1 MEIEVN
7 WRRLFLIIGIIALV
21 ILAAVFVPRFM
32 NRPSVQA
39 TEAVATVTPTPAHQ
53 KVVANV
59 DITLDNRSEWKI
71 EGWDECLPML
81 SAWIGEQ
88 YPLQSLTVVVTDTVT
103 SDMAVSAVFPDPRE
117 SWPPDVSVNGKC
129 IEKDQNKLTCIIGV
143 KKGNPGPTLD
153 MLATVEI
160 AQIVADHYRS
170 KTKKAW
176 EKWSQNWK
184 WENFQPLIHKEN
196 DQWVSDCLHLTR

>member
-32 NRPSVQA
+32 NRSPVQA
-39 TEAVATVTPTPAHQ
+39 TEAVATITPTPAHQ

-88 YPLQSLTVVVTDTVT
+88 YPLQSLTVVVTNTV
-103 SDMAVSAVFPDPRE
+103 SPDMVLGVSQTGGDEPEATVF
-117 SWPPDVSVNGKC
+117 GKYE
-129 IEKDQNKLTCIIGV
+129 EKDDQGLNLTVAV
-143 KKGNPGPTLD
+143 KQGEPGNNLD
-153 MLATVEI
+153 TAMTVEI
-160 AQIVADHYRS
+160 AWLVREFYRP
-170 KTKKAW
+170 KTKEAW
-176 EKWSQNWK
+176 QKSQH
-184 WENFQPLIHKEN
+184 EGLAVFRPLIHKE
-196 DQWVSDCLHLTR
+196 DEQWVSDCLHLTR

>member
-32 NRPSVQA
+32 NRSPVQA

-88 YPLQSLTVVVTDTVT
+88 YPLQSLTVVVTDTV
-103 SDMAVSAVFPDPRE
+103 SPDMVLGVSQTGGDEHKATVY
-117 SWPPDVSVNGKC
+117 GKYE
-129 IEKDQNKLTCIIGV
+129 EKDDQGLNLTVAIKQGEP
-143 KKGNPGPTLD
+143 GNNLD
-153 MLATVEI
+153 TAMTVEI
-160 AQIVADHYRS
+160 AWLVQEFYRP
-170 KTKKAW
+170 KTKESWQK
-176 EKWSQNWK
+176 SQH
-184 WENFQPLIHKEN
+184 EGLEIFQPLIHKEN